1 MVQSVRRWSVGC
13 NVSGLRKVLIFN
25 KSEEERNFLRFLLD
39 GGDHG
44 VLDTGQPL
52 EALRIVQEENIG
64 LMLIGSEIEGMSRQ
78 DLKTLIEKLRPGI
91 SMIFI
96 SPFPQEA
103 AEFPVVIEEFMNLL
117 KDYLRNMGV
126 ADDEITEMKKFSHAI
141 VDRLLQ
147 IFQANDKYFF
157 NNNHLVAELSG
168 KIAVR
173 MGLDETLVEAIQMA
187 ALLRDLGKLMIQ
199 RQLLDDKRRLSPVE
213 LTPMRSHPAYTVRM
227 LSQVR
232 FPWDLDS
239 IIGQHHECYDGSGYP
254 RGLKGRDICV
264 GARIISIADAYYA
277 MTTER
282 PYRQAKSKEHAIA
295 EIEKNAGRQ
304 FDPEIVEVFLS
315 FARQEL
321 GDMLQKK
328 TIVLLEREEHIAPMM
343 RLNMPV
349 QEIDVVQVADIVA
362 AFDIIKHKRP
372 HVIVID
378 LEALGLQT
386 LPDFHQVVRKTFHSE
401 AHFLILAPDGD
412 RMQNLPPDMDLL
424 VKPFHVDDLVA
435 KVRDMLS
442 EPYPAIGNNVAGL
455 VGRLEDFDLADIIQI
470 LNLGIKTAKVEI
482 TRGKEKGILY
492 LQQGKLVHA
501 SQGSMLGPEAFFE
514 LMGWKEGNF
523 SIIHGQRT
531 NEVNVKS
538 DTMWLVLE
546 GTRIIDERKTGQKL
560 LGGEAYGSDYP
571 VL

>member
-1 MVQSVRRWSVGC
+1 VAGV
-13 NVSGLRKVLIFN
+13 RKVLIFN
-25 KSEEERNFLRFLLD
+25 KSEEERNFLRFLLEA
-39 GGDHG
+39 GDHG

-52 EALRIVQEENIG
+52 EALRIVQEEDIG
-64 LMLIGSEIEGMSRQ
+64 LMLIGSEVEGMSRQ
-78 DLKTLIEKLRPGI
+78 DLKHLIEKLRPGI

-96 SPFPQEA
+96 SPFPQKA
-103 AEFPVVIEEFMNLL
+103 TEFPVVIEEFMNLL
-117 KDYLRNMGV
+117 KDYLRNMGI
-126 ADDEITEMKKFSHAI
+126 ADNEIAEMKKFSHAL

-213 LTPMRSHPAYTVRM
+213 LTPMRSHPSYTVRM

-239 IIGQHHECYDGSGYP
+239 IISQHHECYDGSGYP

-264 GARIISIADAYYA
+264 GARIISVADAYYA

-282 PYRQAKSKEHAIA
+282 PYRQAKSKEHAIV
-295 EIEKNAGRQ
+295 EIEKNVGRQ
-304 FDPEIVEVFLS
+304 FDPEIVEAFLS

-321 GDMLQKK
+321 QDELQKK
-328 TIVLLEREEHIAPMM
+328 TIVLLEREEHIATMI
-343 RLNMPV
+343 RLNIPV
-349 QEIDVVQVADIVA
+349 QEIDVIQVADIVA

-378 LEALGLQT
+378 SEALGQT
-386 LPDFHQVVRKTFHSE
+386 LREFHQVVRRTFHSE
-401 AHFLILAPDGD
+401 AHFLVLAPNENDI
-412 RMQNLPPDMDLL
+412 QNLPPDIDVM
-424 VKPFHVDDLVA
+424 VKPFHIDELVT

-442 EPYPAIGNNVAGL
+442 EAYPAIGNDVAGL
-455 VGRLEDFDLADIIQI
+455 VGRLEDFDLTDIIQI
-470 LNLGIKTAKVEI
+470 LNLGLKTAKVEI

-523 SIIHGQRT
+523 SIVHGQRT
-531 NEVNVKS
+531 NDVNVKS
-538 DTMWLVLE
+538 DTMWLLLE

-560 LGGEAYGSDYP
+560 PGGETYGIDHP

>member
-1 MVQSVRRWSVGC
+1 MGC

-25 KSEEERNFLRFLLD
+25 KSEQERNFLRFLLEA
-39 GGDHG
+39 GDHG

-64 LMLIGSEIEGMSRQ
+64 LMLIGSEVEGMSRQ
-78 DLKTLIEKLRPGI
+78 DLKNLLEKLRPGI

-96 SPFPQEA
+96 SPFSQEA
-103 AEFPVVIEEFMNLL
+103 TELPVVIEEFMNLL
-117 KDYLRNMGV
+117 KDYLKNMGI
-126 ADDEITEMKKFSHAI
+126 ADNEIAEMKQFSHAI

-173 MGLDETLVEAIQMA
+173 MGLEETLVEAIQMA

-199 RQLLDDKRRLSPVE
+199 RQLLDDKRRLTPVE
-213 LTPMRSHPAYTVRM
+213 LTPMRSHPSYTVRM
-227 LSQVR
+227 LRQVR

-239 IIGQHHECYDGSGYP
+239 IISQHHECYDGSGYP
-254 RGLKGRDICV
+254 RGVKGREICV

-282 PYRQAKSKEHAIA
+282 PYRQAKSKEHAIV

-321 GDMLQKK
+321 RDVLQRK
-328 TIVLLEREEHIAPMM
+328 TIVVLEHEEHVATML
-343 RLNMPV
+343 RLNIPV
-349 QEIDVVQVADIVA
+349 QEIDVIQAPDIVA
-362 AFDIIKHKRP
+362 AFDGVKHKKP
-372 HVIVID
+372 HIIVID
-378 LEALGLQT
+378 IEALGLEA
-386 LPDFHQVVRKTFHSE
+386 LREFHQVVRKTFDSE
-401 AHFLILAPDGD
+401 AHFLVLAPTENDI
-412 RMQNLPPDMDLL
+412 QNLPPDIDLM
-424 VKPFHVDDLVA
+424 VKPFHIDELVT

-442 EPYPAIGNNVAGL
+442 EPYSAIGNNVAGL
-455 VGRLEDFDLADIIQI
+455 IGRLEDFDLADIIQI
-470 LNLGIKTAKVEI
+470 LNMGLKTAKVEI
-482 TRGKEKGILY
+482 SRGKEKGILY
-492 LQQGKLVHA
+492 LERGKLVHA
-501 SQGSMLGPEAFFE
+501 TQGSLLGREAFFE
-514 LMGWKEGNF
+514 LMGWKEGSF
-523 SIIHGQRT
+523 SIVHGQRT
-531 NEVNVKS
+531 NDVNVKS

-546 GTRIIDERKTGQKL
+546 GTRIMDERNAGQKFS
-560 LGGEAYGSDYP
+560 GGETHGSDDSFS
-571 VL
+571 